1 MHVVSKEVES
11 IVENVCKIEA
21 CMQAHDQVMVKKQWN
36 VNSLVCLLIKK
47 LQMHCRVQKMRCQ
60 QLSTATQSV
69 SNTSLGSKG
78 EETSTAIES
87 VYLLL
92 YFHNRNT

>member
-1 MHVVSKEVES
+1 MDVVSKEVES
-11 IVENVCKIEA
+11 TIEYVCKIEA
-21 CMQAHDQVMVKKQWN
+21 CMETHNQVGIKKQQKCQWS
-36 VNSLVCLLIKK
+36 SLFINKNI
-47 LQMHCRVQKMRCQ
+47 
-60 QLSTATQSV
+60 A
-69 SNTSLGSKG
+69 NTPLGSKD